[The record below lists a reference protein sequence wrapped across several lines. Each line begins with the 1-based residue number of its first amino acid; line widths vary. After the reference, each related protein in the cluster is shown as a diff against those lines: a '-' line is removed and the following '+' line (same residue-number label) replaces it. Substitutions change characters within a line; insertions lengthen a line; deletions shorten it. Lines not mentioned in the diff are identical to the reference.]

1 MKEGT
6 WIMECPAAITVCDAE
21 GIIIEMNASSAEMF
35 ERDGGRKL
43 LGKNALDCHP
53 EPARSKM
60 VELLQ
65 NRVSNCYT
73 IEKDGVKKMVYQA
86 PWSQGGKFGGIV
98 EIVFE
103 IPRELPHFIRKP
115 SSSA

>member
-1 MKEGT
+1 MKDGT
-6 WIMECPAAITVCDAE
+6 WIRECPAAITVCDAA
-21 GIIIEMNASSAEMF
+21 GIIIEMNDSSAKMF
-35 ERDGGRKL
+35 KKDGGRKL

-60 VELLQ
+60 VELLR
-65 NRVSNCYT
+65 NRAPNCYT

-86 PWSQGGKFGGIV
+86 PWSQGENFRGIV

-103 IPRELPHFIRKP
+103 IPRELPHFTRKP
-115 SSSA
+115 S